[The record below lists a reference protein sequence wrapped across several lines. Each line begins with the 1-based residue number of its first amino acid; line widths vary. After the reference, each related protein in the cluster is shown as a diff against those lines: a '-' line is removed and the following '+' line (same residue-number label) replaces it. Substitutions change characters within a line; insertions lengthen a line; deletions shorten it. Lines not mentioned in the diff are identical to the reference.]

1 MEQRARSAI
10 ASGAI
15 LIVIGVLLLMARLV
29 PGFFGQLTW
38 PFIVIGVGVLLLVL
52 AIATGNAGLA
62 VPACIVGGIGLILW
76 WQNANNRWDTWSFA
90 WTLIPGFVGVG
101 ALVQGLLE
109 SKPLKALIDALWPI
123 LISAVLFVVFSS
135 FFGGPL
141 YGVPLYY
148 LAGGALILL
157 GVLVILKGFLKVP
170 AKTGTDE
177 KRQE

>member
-10 ASGAI
+10 ASGVI
-15 LIVIGVLLLMARLV
+15 LVALGVLLLAVRLV

-38 PFIVIGVGVLLLVL
+38 PFIVIGAGVLLLVL
-52 AIATGNAGLA
+52 AITTGNAGLA

-76 WQNANNRWDTWSFA
+76 WQNANQRWETWSYA

-109 SKPLKALIDALWPI
+109 SKPVKALLDALWPI
-123 LISAVLFVVFSS
+123 LVSAVLFAVFSS

-141 YGVPLYY
+141 FGVPWYY
-148 LAGGALILL
+148 LAGGALIVL
-157 GVLVILKGFLKVP
+157 GVLVIMRGFLKTP
-170 AKTGTDE
+170 K
-177 KRQE
+177 KRE

>member
-10 ASGAI
+10 ASGTI
-15 LIVIGVLLLMARLV
+15 LVVLGVLLLVARLV
-29 PGFFGQLTW
+29 PGFFGHLTW
-38 PFIVIGVGVLLLVL
+38 PFIVIGVGALLLVL
-52 AIATGNAGLA
+52 AVATGNAGLA

-76 WQNANNRWDTWSFA
+76 WQNAHNQWETWSYA

-109 SKPLKALIDALWPI
+109 SKPVKALLDALWPI

-141 YGVPLYY
+141 FGVPWYY

-157 GVLVILKGFLKVP
+157 GALVIVRGFLKSP
-170 AKTGTDE
+170 AKKE
-177 KRQE
+177 